1 MTDPRTPARRV
12 LPPLPTVLLTVLV
25 VLLAALGGWRLGAAR
40 PVPPDEVARA
50 DAWSRTETLLRH
62 PSLEDL
68 EEGAAV
74 RADLDRQLAALGPAP
89 VTRASAA
96 ARAAHPSPSEAAGP
110 GAPAGTEDLAGALAG
125 SAAALARDAL
135 DAEDPALA
143 RVLGAAAASRATTAG
158 QLGGAAAVPRLCA
171 PGADRGSGATTSA
184 AAPLWSALDRAGYA
198 LEALAARTGPTG
210 APADAALRQARA
222 DVADLLEAPVARGV
236 LAAEPGLRAG
246 AYVLPAGSG
255 RTPAGAPER
264 RRATCRRPP
273 RTPSPRAGRRH
284 AAGRSERWSGP
295 ARSARRSAARWT
307 PCPGCSPTTPPPCP
321 AHRDAR
327 PASPREDPVTRR
339 RSPGRATAP
348 QGSAPQER
356 GPAEQGPRITPRAA
370 RRRPA

>member
-89 VTRASAA
+89 ATRASAA

-135 DAEDPALA
+135 DTEDPALA

-246 AYVLPAGSG
+246 AYVLPG
-255 RTPAGAPER
+255 RLWEDPRRGAGAAAGDVQEAAAHALAQGGPATR
-264 RRATCRRPP
+264 CWALRALE
-273 RTPSPRAGRRH
+273 RAGTLR
-284 AAGRSERWSGP
+284 AEVSGEVDALP
-295 ARSARRSAARWT
+295 GVLPDDPSAV
-307 PCPGCSPTTPPPCP
+307 PG
-321 AHRDAR
+321 
-327 PASPREDPVTRR
+327 
-339 RSPGRATAP
+339 AP
-348 QGSAPQER
+348 
-356 GPAEQGPRITPRAA
+356 
-370 RRRPA
+370 